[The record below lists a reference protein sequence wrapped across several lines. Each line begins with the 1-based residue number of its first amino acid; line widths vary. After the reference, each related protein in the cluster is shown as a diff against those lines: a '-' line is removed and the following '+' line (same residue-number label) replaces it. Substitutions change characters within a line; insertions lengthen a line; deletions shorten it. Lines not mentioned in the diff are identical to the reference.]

1 MTCTK
6 NIKIVIIICILF
18 LSIGL
23 VACSTKEDVSSNDVI
38 FYNPNIVVANDDI
51 VNITF
56 LGKQKLGDIVGYM
69 CSIENKSEN
78 NIKVYTK
85 DTSLYNKKVELDLSY
100 DIESNTKLNA
110 LMCVFDIKSL
120 KDLCDIKG
128 TICIETENS
137 NEEIKEYSFEL
148 D

>member
-56 LGKQKLGDIVGYM
+56 SGKQKLGDIVGYM
-69 CSIENKSEN
+69 CSIENKSKN
-78 NIKVYTK
+78 NITVYTK
-85 DTSLYNKKVELDLSY
+85 DTSLYDKKVELDLSY

-110 LMCVFDIKSL
+110 LMCVFDIESL
-120 KDLCDIKG
+120 KDLGDTKG
-128 TICIETENS
+128 IICIETENS

>member
-23 VACSTKEDVSSNDVI
+23 VACSTKEDVSSNEVI

-56 LGKQKLGDIVGYM
+56 SGKQKLGDIVGYM
-69 CSIENKSEN
+69 CSIENKSKN
-78 NIKVYTK
+78 NITVYTK
-85 DTSLYNKKVELDLSY
+85 DTSLYDKKVELDLSY

-110 LMCVFDIKSL
+110 LMCVFDIESL
-120 KDLCDIKG
+120 KDLGDTKG
-128 TICIETENS
+128 IICIETENS